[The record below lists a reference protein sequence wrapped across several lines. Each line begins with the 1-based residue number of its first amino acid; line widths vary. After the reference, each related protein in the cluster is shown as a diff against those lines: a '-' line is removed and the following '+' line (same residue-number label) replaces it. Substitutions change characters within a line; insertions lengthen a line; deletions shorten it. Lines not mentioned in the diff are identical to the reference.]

1 MEREYQKPD
10 SLIFDMDGTLWDAV
24 GMYQEI
30 WNRALRAQNI
40 QRTVSREEL
49 MQYMGKSIFVIIDG
63 LFPELSK
70 EEAEAFLEEIQ
81 RQNIAI
87 VPEMKADIYPGVQEG
102 LARLKEK
109 YPLFLLS
116 NCEKDG
122 LVNFMNYSKTH
133 ELIVDY
139 MEHGQNLMPKCH
151 NIQLLAQKHGLKSP
165 MYVGDTDSDSKEA
178 QTAGVPFV
186 FVTYGFGKT
195 DNYQLKF
202 DSFPE
207 LVDYFMNL

>member
-1 MEREYQKPD
+1 MERKDLKPD

-40 QRTVSREEL
+40 QRTVSREDL
-49 MQYMGKSIFVIIDG
+49 MRYMGKSIFLIVDG

-70 EEAEAFLEEIQ
+70 EEAEAFLQEIQ

>member
-1 MEREYQKPD
+1 
-10 SLIFDMDGTLWDAV
+10 
-24 GMYQEI
+24 
-30 WNRALRAQNI
+30 
-40 QRTVSREEL
+40 
-49 MQYMGKSIFVIIDG
+49 
-63 LFPELSK
+63 
-70 EEAEAFLEEIQ
+70 
-81 RQNIAI
+81 
-87 VPEMKADIYPGVQEG
+87 MKADIYPGVQEG

-122 LVNFMNYSKTH
+122 LVNFMNYSQTR

-151 NIQLLAQKHGLKSP
+151 NIGLLAQKHGLKSP
-165 MYVGDTDSDSKEA
+165 MYVGDTDSDSMEA
-178 QTAGVPFV
+178 QAAGVPFV

-195 DNYQLKF
+195 DNYHLKF

>member
-1 MEREYQKPD
+1 MERQYLKPD

-30 WNRALRAQNI
+30 WTRALRTQNI
-40 QRTVSREEL
+40 ARTVSREDL
-49 MQYMGKSIFVIIDG
+49 MRYMGKNVFYIVEH
-63 LFPELSK
+63 LFPEFDAPQTK
-70 EEAEAFLEEIQ
+70 AFLQEIE

-87 VPEMKADIYPGVQEG
+87 VPEMKADIYPGVQKG

-122 LVNFMNYSKTH
+122 LVNFMNYTQTR
-133 ELIVDY
+133 ELISDY
-139 MEHGQNLMPKCH
+139 MEHGQNLMPKSH
-151 NIQLLAQKHGLKSP
+151 NIGLLSQKHKLKSP
-165 MYVGDTDSDSKEA
+165 MYVGDTDSDSNEA
-178 QTAGVPFV
+178 QKAGVPFV

-195 DNYQLKF
+195 DNYHLKF